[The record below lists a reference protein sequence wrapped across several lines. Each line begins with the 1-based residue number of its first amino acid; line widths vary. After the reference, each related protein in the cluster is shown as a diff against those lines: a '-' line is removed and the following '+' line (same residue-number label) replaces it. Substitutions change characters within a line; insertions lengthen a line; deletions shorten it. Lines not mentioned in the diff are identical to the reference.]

1 MEVTILLFSPLRII
15 FFQHSRPYEFF
26 ITTILQIKNRES
38 CCYSTFDSFW
48 MVVGWQGSLCPWIE
62 ALNPEELCNSSGR
75 IQHSIEITPGNK
87 KTKDMIYL
95 KSTKAAEAAEAAEQA
110 KYLES
115 QRESEEP
122 F

>member
-1 MEVTILLFSPLRII
+1 MQSFSRKLKA
-15 FFQHSRPYEFF
+15 FA
-26 ITTILQIKNRES
+26 
-38 CCYSTFDSFW
+38 
-48 MVVGWQGSLCPWIE
+48 SLCPWID

-115 QRESEEP
+115 QRDSEEP
-122 F
+122 FYPKSLLLTKHISPRHAVFVIPLPPFIFTTKTL